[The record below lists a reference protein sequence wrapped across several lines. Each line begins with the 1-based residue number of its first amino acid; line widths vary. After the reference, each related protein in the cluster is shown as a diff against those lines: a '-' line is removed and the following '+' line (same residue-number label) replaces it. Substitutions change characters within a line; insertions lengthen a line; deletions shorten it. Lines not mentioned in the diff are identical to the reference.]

1 MRKQNLILKI
11 AAITAVAL
19 IASTGS
25 AQKPANPRVGH
36 WKIKSDAPAPTS
48 NIMSYEPIGDK
59 GMKITIDAVNKDGVK
74 SSWGY
79 NTNFDGKQEPLHG
92 NDGVDTG
99 SVRVITDK
107 INEIVYM
114 KGGKVVQVLVNTL
127 SPDNTTLGIIYF
139 RMKDG
144 KTTNV
149 TFATYE
155 KLP

>member
-11 AAITAVAL
+11 AAIAAVAL
-19 IASTGS
+19 VASTGS
-25 AQKPANPRVGH
+25 AQKPANPRFGH

-48 NIMSYEPIGDK
+48 NIMSYEPIGAK
-59 GMKITIDAVNKDGVK
+59 GMKVTIDAVNKDGAK

-79 NTNFDGKQEPLHG
+79 NTSFDGKQEPLHG

-114 KGGKVVQVLVNTL
+114 KGGKVVQVLINTL